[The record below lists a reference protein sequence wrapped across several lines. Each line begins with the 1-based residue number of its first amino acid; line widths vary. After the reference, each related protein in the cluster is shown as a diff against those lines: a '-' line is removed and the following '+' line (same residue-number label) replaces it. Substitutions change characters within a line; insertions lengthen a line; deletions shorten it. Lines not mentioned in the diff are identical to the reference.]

1 MENRDYSLFTTAELQ
16 KKLMDIKNE
25 YAAVKSK
32 IMEEINKLD
41 SMDADYK
48 ACESELTKRKY
59 V

>member
-16 KKLMDIKNE
+16 KKLLDIQNK

-32 IMEEINKLD
+32 IMEGINELD
-41 SMDADYK
+41 SMNADYK
-48 ACESELTKRKY
+48 ACESELKKRNY